1 MTVLDPLQ
9 NSEIGSSSVRCIYC
23 GAVLFTKVAQAND
36 PIVLFI
42 FQPFISKIN
51 VKNYLHYVLIL

>member
-9 NSEIGSSSVRCIYC
+9 NSEIGSSSVSCVYC
-23 GAVLFTKVAQAND
+23 GAVLFTKVAQAID

-42 FQPFISKIN
+42 FRSLISKTN
-51 VKNYLHYVLIL
+51 VKNYQHYVLIL